1 MRQTALTLSRCAC
14 GEPFECAT
22 LEDGDA
28 PSPGDISICFACA
41 RPFRFDDAL
50 RPHTTTLDD
59 LSPAFRRQVER
70 KQAQIRWFRSILPS
84 KARS

>member
-1 MRQTALTLSRCAC
+1 VRQTALAISRCAC
-14 GEPFECAT
+14 GEPFGCAT
-22 LEDGDA
+22 HEGDIA

-50 RPHTTTLDD
+50 RPQPTTMDS
-59 LSPAFRRQVER
+59 LSPELRLEVER
-70 KQAQIRWFRSILPS
+70 KQAQIRWFRSILPA